1 MPMTLFSVRARRAL
15 LSLAACLC
23 TVPAAAAADPP
34 VANST
39 LDAQLFYQLL
49 IGEMELREGQA
60 GTAYQVMLDAARR
73 TGDETLFRR
82 AVDIALAG
90 RAGEQALAAA
100 RAWREA
106 LPTSMDAHRYLIQ
119 LLLALK
125 RTGEVAEPLRS
136 LIALPPPAERGARI
150 ASLPRLLAGSG
161 ERRQA
166 AALAED
172 VLRPWL
178 ESPTEAVVAQT
189 ALARMLY
196 AAGETS
202 RSLDLVRRAHARDR
216 QAEGPALLAL
226 EMMAGNATAE
236 AEPVVLNYL
245 SGPTPTPSIRLAY
258 ARVLAGARRL
268 SDAMGQLESATRADP
283 GFAAAWLSLGGLH
296 LELRQFA
303 EAEAA
308 LKRFLDLAPG
318 GTAQPDAQASPDNAA
333 ADARQRG
340 ITQARLMLAQSAEQ
354 RGDVAA
360 AQEWLAGID
369 DPQRALD
376 IQARRASLLARQGRL
391 AEGRAL
397 LQAVPEQAPQDAR
410 AKLMAEAQLLRDHK
424 QWADA
429 HEVLRRAGERFP
441 TDVDLMYEQAM
452 LAERLNRLDEMEALL
467 RKVIELSPSHHHAY
481 NALGYS
487 LADRKLRLSEA
498 RELVRKALVLA
509 PGEPFITDSLGW
521 VEYRMGNS
529 AEALR
534 LLREAYRAR
543 PDAEIGAHLG
553 EVLWVIGERA
563 EARRIWSQARS
574 RDATN
579 EVLLETLHRLRVDL

>member
-1 MPMTLFSVRARRAL
+1 MSMTLFLDRARRVRLA
-15 LSLAACLC
+15 LAACLC
-23 TVPAAAAADPP
+23 VAPAVAAVDPP
-34 VANST
+34 GANSA

-73 TGDETLFRR
+73 TRDETLFRR

-106 LPTSMDAHRYLIQ
+106 LPASMDAHRYLVQ

-136 LIALPPPAERGARI
+136 LIALPPPAERSARI
-150 ASLPRLLAGSG
+150 AALPRLLAGTDD
-161 ERRQA
+161 RRQA

-178 ESPTEAVVAQT
+178 ESPGEGVVAQT

-196 AAGETS
+196 AAGEAP
-202 RSLDLVRRAHARDR
+202 RSIDLIRRAHARDR
-216 QAEGPALLAL
+216 GAEGPVLAAL
-226 EMMAGNATAE
+226 EMMAGAAAAE
-236 AEPVVLNYL
+236 AEPIVLSYL
-245 SGPTPTPSIRLAY
+245 SGPAPAPSMRLAY
-258 ARVLAGARRL
+258 ARALVGARRL
-268 SDAMGQLESATRADP
+268 TDAMAQLESATRADP

-303 EAEAA
+303 QAESA
-308 LKRFLDLAPG
+308 LKHFLELARSGP
-318 GTAQPDAQASPDNAA
+318 APSDAGAA
-333 ADARQRG
+333 ADAAEARQRG
-340 ITQARLMLAQSAEQ
+340 VTQARLMLAQSAEL
-354 RGDVAA
+354 RGDIAA
-360 AQEWLAGID
+360 AQEWLAGIED
-369 DPQRALD
+369 AQRALD

-397 LQAVPEQAPQDAR
+397 LQAVPEHAPSDAR
-410 AKLMAEAQLLRDHK
+410 AKLLAEAQLLRDHK

-429 HEVLRRAGERFP
+429 HEVLRRASERFAN
-441 TDVDLMYEQAM
+441 DADLMYELAM
-452 LAERLNRLDEMEALL
+452 LAERLNRLDEMESLL
-467 RKVIELSPSHHHAY
+467 RKVIELSPNHHHAY

-487 LADRKLRLSEA
+487 LADRKLRLGEA
-498 RELVRKALVLA
+498 RELVRKALALA

-521 VEYRMGNS
+521 VEYRMGNA

-553 EVLWVIGERA
+553 EVLWTSGERV

-574 RDATN
+574 RDANN
-579 EVLLETLHRLRVDL
+579 EVLLETLQRLRVDL